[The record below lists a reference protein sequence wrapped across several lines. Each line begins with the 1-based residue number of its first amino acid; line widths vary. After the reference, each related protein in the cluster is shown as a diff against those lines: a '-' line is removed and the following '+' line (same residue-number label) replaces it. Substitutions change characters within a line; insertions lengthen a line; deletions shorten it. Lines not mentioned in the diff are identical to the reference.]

1 MTSFSFL
8 FIFTGSLKKLF
19 IYLLAVLGLLRCK
32 GFSLVVVSGG
42 NSSCS
47 VRTSPGSGFSCC
59 GAQARG
65 HSGFSSCGSWTLEHR
80 LGSCD
85 AQAEL
90 LQGMWDLPIPG
101 IEPPSPALAHRFFTT
116 EPPGKP
122 SSGLFLVWNTGVD
135 TCAYTRAHIQADD
148 WSLL

>member
-8 FIFTGSLKKLF
+8 LIFTGSLKKLF

-42 NSSCS
+42 DSSCS

-85 AQAEL
+85 TQAEL
-90 LQGMWDLPIPG
+90 LQGM
-101 IEPPSPALAHRFFTT
+101 
-116 EPPGKP
+116 
-122 SSGLFLVWNTGVD
+122 
-135 TCAYTRAHIQADD
+135 
-148 WSLL
+148 